1 MPPRRKPLWPYYLYS
16 TNHLVTFLDF
26 DSAIQYMPPL
36 QSAGK
41 HHAITIRGGNDM
53 SPHEKCSALRLN
65 ISIPRA
71 STLGY
76 FRTRRIHRANGALV
90 SKFLTG
96 LLGFDMILHR
106 SELHPMGKIVHFT
119 TFISVGVVAN
129 SIRLRKA
136 ELPASHY
143 CSSGKLAWGGPLVV
157 LFKSD
162 RRATRHAWAA
172 QHSGT
177 ESFDLWSLIRK

>member
-1 MPPRRKPLWPYYLYS
+1 M
-16 TNHLVTFLDF
+16 TFLKF

-41 HHAITIRGGNDM
+41 HHAITIRGGNEM
-53 SPHEKCSALRLN
+53 SPHEKCSALRLK

-76 FRTRRIHRANGALV
+76 FRTRWIHRANGALV

-96 LLGFDMILHR
+96 LMGFDI
-106 SELHPMGKIVHFT
+106 PPVHFT

-129 SIRLRKA
+129 SIRLRKS

-143 CSSGKLAWGGPLVV
+143 SSSAKLAWGCPLVV

-162 RRATRHAWAA
+162 RRATRHAWVA

-177 ESFDLWSLIRK
+177 ESFDL